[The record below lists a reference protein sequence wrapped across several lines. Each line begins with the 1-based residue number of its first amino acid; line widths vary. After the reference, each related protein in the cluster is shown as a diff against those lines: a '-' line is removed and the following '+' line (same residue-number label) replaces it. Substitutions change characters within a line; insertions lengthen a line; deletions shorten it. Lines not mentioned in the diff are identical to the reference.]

1 MFTHRHPKYMQA
13 HSALRQ
19 HTGLRALELQIVIW
33 YVSVVISEIID
44 SAVLPCIFLFYT
56 LWTFFSHIRMYV
68 SARGCTYTHSHT
80 LLPLLVWLAVA
91 LELLAFLAGKSQV
104 FNPNINPPMFRQR
117 ERDPSIK
124 YQQPPFRF
132 LTFNFMASYHFMTLS
147 HCFDPIQWILFHMHR
162 WKSCI
167 VSPQT
172 DNIKA
177 NQLSFKWLVK
187 CKTSRMYI

>member
-117 ERDPSIK
+117 ERETPLLNINNPLSVFWPSTSWPAITSWHWVTV
-124 YQQPPFRF
+124 
-132 LTFNFMASYHFMTLS
+132 LTRYNEYYST
-147 HCFDPIQWILFHMHR
+147 
-162 WKSCI
+162 CI
-167 VSPQT
+167 GEKV
-172 DNIKA
+172 A
-177 NQLSFKWLVK
+177 
-187 CKTSRMYI
+187 